1 MSGLIYQIT
10 PYADEGFIGYFRRL
24 AKENGFGNWKAL
36 IKAAGVN
43 PSGNALWKNHK
54 RISKEL
60 GVDAKSLEVVMPSV
74 LNGKGLYDSFYHRNL
89 TEPICVECIKEA
101 EYLRQAWCHSFISAC
116 PLHKLRLIDC
126 CPSCNLKLDNT
137 RSQIAFCDCGFDLRF
152 TEPQVARL
160 SEIWISAR
168 LAGDMRVIEGI
179 SEIGKP
185 ADYVHLAKLLFQL
198 VTRYDLS
205 LELKPGKISK
215 PKDIEETLAFLS
227 PALAIFVDWRPRF
240 SEHVTD
246 RFSAT
251 PEKGYSLSKRLGAW
265 YNNLH
270 AICKKNGAFSELW
283 QVFSDM
289 AFENFDGMLRG
300 QNVLTPSVGKQRT
313 YISLAEA
320 ARLIGIS
327 AQTLF
332 NAAEQKLISV
342 RLNRQ
347 GNNYQ
352 VAMIS
357 REEAEM
363 VCDLRSDW
371 LSEKAA
377 AEQLGIADSILQ
389 NLVRAEIIP
398 CDVSYRL
405 SFYKGG
411 PIPAESLNSLYDTLA
426 CFMEE
431 KKARETLTFNQL
443 NARRT
448 VDIKALN
455 SLYKAIF
462 AGEVRAVGWD
472 TEHRLGGFIFSS
484 EDIRKYLGSVA
495 LSNALTLTQLEQ
507 ATGWKYEVLNRWTE
521 LGVLES
527 ETIQLQGKPARV
539 VTFGAFAKFRREWI
553 PVSEIAYIGHSKS
566 SAITARLLAKG
577 VDICGQT
584 EFEKGTRRGGLIRVA
599 ELIHLAELI
608 SKPSRRL
615 ENTAE
620 IDS

>member
-1 MSGLIYQIT
+1 MSGLICQVT
-10 PYADEGFIGYFRRL
+10 PYRDEGFIGYFRRL

-36 IKAAGVN
+36 VKAAGVN
-43 PSGNALWKNHK
+43 PSGNAIWKNQK
-54 RISKEL
+54 QISKALGIDAQEL
-60 GVDAKSLEVVMPSV
+60 QIVMPSV
-74 LNGKGLYDSFYHRNL
+74 LNGKGLYDSFYHRNQI
-89 TEPICVECIKEA
+89 EPICVNCIRDT
-101 EYLRQAWCHSFISAC
+101 EYIRQAWCHSFVSAC
-116 PLHKLRLIDC
+116 PQHRNRLIDC
-126 CPSCNLKLDNT
+126 CPSCNLKLENT
-137 RSQIAFCDCGFDLRF
+137 RSGIAFCDCGFDLRF
-152 TEPQVARL
+152 AESQVATL
-160 SEIWISAR
+160 SEIWVSAR
-168 LAGDMRVIEGI
+168 LAGDMCEVDGI
-179 SEIGKP
+179 SELGKP
-185 ADYVHLAKLLFQL
+185 ADYVYLAKLLFQL

-205 LELKPGKISK
+205 LKLKPGKISK
-215 PKDIEETLAFLS
+215 PKDIDDTLSFLN
-227 PALAIFVDWRPRF
+227 PALLMMVDWRKRF

-246 RFSAT
+246 RFGAT

-265 YNNLH
+265 YTNLH
-270 AICKKNGAFSELW
+270 LLCKKNGAFSELW

-300 QNVLTPSVGKQRT
+300 QNVLTPSAGKKRT

-320 ARLIGIS
+320 ARLIGVS
-327 AQTLF
+327 AQTLL
-332 NAAEQKLISV
+332 NATEQKLISV

-363 VCDLRSDW
+363 VRDLRSDW
-371 LSEKAA
+371 LTERAA

-398 CDVSYRL
+398 YDSSCRV

-411 PIPAESLNSLYDTLA
+411 PIPAESLNNLYDILA

-462 AGEVRAVGWD
+462 AGEVRAIGWD
-472 TEHRLGGFIFSS
+472 SEHRLGGFIFSS
-484 EDIRKYLGSVA
+484 EDIKRYLGSVA
-495 LSNALTLTQLEQ
+495 LNNALTLTQLEQ
-507 ATGWKYEVLNRWTE
+507 ATGWKYEVLNRWAE
-521 LGVLES
+521 LGLLES
-527 ETIQLQGKPARV
+527 ETVQLQGKTARV
-539 VTFGAFAKFRREWI
+539 VTFGAFAKFRRQWI

-566 SAITARLLAKG
+566 SAITARLSAKG
-577 VDICGQT
+577 IDICGQT
-584 EFEKGTRRGGLIRVA
+584 EFERGTRRGGLIRVA
-599 ELIHLAELI
+599 DLIHLAGLI
-608 SKPSRRL
+608 SKPPRRSKL
-615 ENTAE
+615 SAE
-620 IDS
+620 TGA